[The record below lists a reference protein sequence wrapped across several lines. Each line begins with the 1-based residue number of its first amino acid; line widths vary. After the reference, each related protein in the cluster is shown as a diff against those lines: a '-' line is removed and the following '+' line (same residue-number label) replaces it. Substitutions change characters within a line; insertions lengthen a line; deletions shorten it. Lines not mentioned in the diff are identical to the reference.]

1 MLCPITKEIYPNFGN
16 SFCSSCSYLM
26 LVRRFP
32 NENIMNVLVLN
43 SVKKFEFALAI
54 ELLQRMRHL
63 NVPVKEDLLD
73 ILEKARIVIKKKF
86 IEIESEPSD
95 TILTK
100 KEERVR
106 DEMKLFLMEYKHW
119 LKTSNVEL
127 KEHPWAQFGYSEK
140 GKVVARQ
147 S

>member
-1 MLCPITKEIYPNFGN
+1 
-16 SFCSSCSYLM
+16 
-26 LVRRFP
+26 
-32 NENIMNVLVLN
+32 MNVLVLN

-95 TILTK
+95 K
-100 KEERVR
+100 
-106 DEMKLFLMEYKHW
+106 F
-119 LKTSNVEL
+119 
-127 KEHPWAQFGYSEK
+127 
-140 GKVVARQ
+140 
-147 S
+147 